1 MRAVKDSL
9 AVPLRAKWEKSE
21 GSRLGYWHVQGNRL
35 RSSRRVGRVGKLRAV
50 GDRAGQPA
58 MRSTGSWQKGVEDT
72 VLRYMQ
78 RRIIWR
84 FPILVRE
91 GKFGAGWLE
100 VPDPLAMFTIDQA
113 AAVHNPGEVV
123 L

>member
-1 MRAVKDSL
+1 M
-9 AVPLRAKWEKSE
+9 
-21 GSRLGYWHVQGNRL
+21 
-35 RSSRRVGRVGKLRAV
+35 
-50 GDRAGQPA
+50 
-58 MRSTGSWQKGVEDT
+58 
-72 VLRYMQ
+72 
-78 RRIIWR
+78 
-84 FPILVRE
+84 VRE